1 MLLKLSARTAGCA
14 DGYSIVLGTTG
25 ELYQPDVAGNYN
37 QVCTDANGFPIFKH
51 ESNDLYL
58 YNSEIPNAGR
68 YWFVA
73 AKINGSPTFFGTS
86 SGCPETAPD
95 WFVKSGSGVNDWS
108 SDDEFT
114 ISII

>member
-1 MLLKLSARTAGCA
+1 MLLKLSARTVGCA
-14 DGYSIVLGTTG
+14 DGYSIVLGSLG

-37 QVCTDANGFPIFKH
+37 QVCTDATGFPIFKH

-58 YNSEIPNAGR
+58 YNSEIPNFGR

-73 AKINGSPTFFGTS
+73 TKINGSPTFFGTS
-86 SGCPETAPD
+86 SGCPETVSN
-95 WFVKSGSGVNDWS
+95 WFVKSGSGANDWS
-108 SDDEFT
+108 SDDEFK